1 MQCPLRVHA
10 NLQSAHYGAPSCPQV
25 SAVVSVRAA
34 FRAPPSHLLI
44 AADYKQLEMRLMA
57 QLSAD
62 PRLQACL
69 NGNGRD
75 FFVQVASQ

>member
-1 MQCPLRVHA
+1 MQRPLRVHT
-10 NLQSAHYGAPSCPQV
+10 SAHYDASSFPQV

-34 FRAPPSHLLI
+34 FRAPPSHTLI

-69 NGNGRD
+69 NDNGRD

>member
-1 MQCPLRVHA
+1 MR
-10 NLQSAHYGAPSCPQV
+10 SAHYGAPFCPQV

-69 NGNGRD
+69 NDNGRD